1 MLDLGRFRVIHLDQ
15 YNWVFEEFR
24 INKDKKNE
32 KWRRGFGYYP
42 TLSSCLNALKEYI
55 LSEELTSKDYD
66 VNEFIE
72 LLDKISNSY
81 VNCQIKVEE

>member
-1 MLDLGRFRVIHLDQ
+1 MLNLLENYRVIHLDQ

-24 INKDKKNE
+24 INKYKKE
-32 KWRRGFGYYP
+32 KWIRGTGYYP

>member
-24 INKDKKNE
+24 ETKSHTKRWCRD
-32 KWRRGFGYYP
+32 FGYYP
-42 TLSSCLNALKEYI
+42 RLSNCLNALKEYI

>member
-1 MLDLGRFRVIHLDQ
+1 MLNLLENYRVVHLDQ

-24 INKDKKNE
+24 ISKNKNE
-32 KWRRGFGYYP
+32 KWIRGTGYYP

-55 LSEELTSKDYD
+55 LSEKLTEKDYD